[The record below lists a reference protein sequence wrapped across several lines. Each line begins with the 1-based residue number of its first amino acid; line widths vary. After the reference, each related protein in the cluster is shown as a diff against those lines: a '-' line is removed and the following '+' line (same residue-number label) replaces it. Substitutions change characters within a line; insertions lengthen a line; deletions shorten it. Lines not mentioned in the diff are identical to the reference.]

1 VRTRWIAFALAAFV
15 FGALGGAMFAPQP
28 AVAVSRDMVELQQSV
43 QQIQQGQQDLRS
55 TVDANNATIKTL
67 IQQSLDSVNQMN
79 VKMADVQKTVQE
91 VQANTGSRIDTMTT
105 QTQGLSDNLQD
116 MQSRVGKLSQQMTDM
131 QNLLQSIDSK
141 VSSGAV
147 GAPAIA
153 PTGGPG
159 GAPNYSPQGGST
171 GGAPNA
177 GNPNAGAPPNYGTP
191 TNYGAPPAYTP
202 ASGAGSQPGAAP
214 GSMQPGALPP
224 ISADTLYKNALRDF
238 TSGNYDLSHQE
249 FADYIRNFPTN
260 DLASN
265 SQFYLGEIAY
275 AQSDYKNAITAYDTV
290 LQNYPQSFK
299 LASSMLK
306 KAQAELQMGMK
317 TTGERDLRE
326 VIRRF
331 PGSDESRRAQA
342 KLRELG
348 VPVTPRAT
356 APH

>member
-1 VRTRWIAFALAAFV
+1 MRTRWIAFALVAFV

-55 TVDANNATIKTL
+55 TVDANNATLKTL

-79 VKMADVQKTVQE
+79 IKVADVQKTVQE

-116 MQSRVGKLSQQMTDM
+116 MQARVGKLSQQMTDM
-131 QNLLQSIDSK
+131 QNLLQSIDAK
-141 VSSGAV
+141 VSSGAAAPSTMPPA
-147 GAPAIA
+147 GAPTA
-153 PTGGPG
+153 
-159 GAPNYSPQGGST
+159 APNYVPPAGPSGS
-171 GGAPNA
+171 APNA
-177 GNPNAGAPPNYGTP
+177 GNPNTGAPPNYGAP
-191 TNYGAPPAYTP
+191 PPAYTP
-202 ASGAGSQPGAAP
+202 TNAAGAPPPALGA
-214 GSMQPGALPP
+214 MPP

-249 FADYIRNFPTN
+249 FADYIKNFPTN

-275 AQSDYKNAITAYDTV
+275 AQGDYKGAITAYDTV

-317 TTGERDLRE
+317 TTGERDLRD
-326 VIRRF
+326 VIRHF

-348 VPVTPRAT
+348 APVTPHPT